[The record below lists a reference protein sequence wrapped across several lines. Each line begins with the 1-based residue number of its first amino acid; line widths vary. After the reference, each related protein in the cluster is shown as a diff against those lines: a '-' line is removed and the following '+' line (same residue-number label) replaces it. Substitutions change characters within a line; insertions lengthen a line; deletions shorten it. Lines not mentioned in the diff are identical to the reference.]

1 MSTDDSNP
9 INPINPINPSAT
21 GETDVLP
28 GLPELPDDQ
37 SWAVPTD
44 PISQTWKR
52 LVAILGVALFG
63 LGAFSLGAKLKK
75 DPASAAGGAAGA
87 AAGLGRTGRGQFGGT
102 GGFGATASGVV
113 SAVPTTFAP
122 VVGKVAEVDPDILTV
137 TDAAG
142 ESHIF
147 AITDETVFARTRSVQ
162 AGDLAVDQSVSV
174 EPADAD
180 GLVAK
185 QVTATATAG

>member
-1 MSTDDSNP
+1 MSIDDSNP
-9 INPINPINPSAT
+9 INPINPS
-21 GETDVLP
+21 ETDVLP

-37 SWAVPTD
+37 SWAVPSD
-44 PISQTWKR
+44 PISQTWRR
-52 LVAILGVALFG
+52 LVAILGVALIG

-75 DPASAAGGAAGA
+75 DPAGAAG

-102 GGFGATASGVV
+102 GGFGAAAGGAV
-113 SAVPTTFAP
+113 SAAPTTFAP
-122 VVGKVAEVDPDILTV
+122 VLGKVAEVDPDILTV

-147 AITDETVFARTRSVQ
+147 AITDETVFARTRSVK